1 MKGEDDEK
9 RTERETLLT
18 HTHGKRRFLDPRL
31 FVLGRAK
38 QTIPIGIID
47 RYATTR
53 GASDARVFFA
63 LLKKESNHQRRI
75 Q

>member
-1 MKGEDDEK
+1 MKKEQ
-9 RTERETLLT
+9 RETLLT

-63 LLKKESNHQRRI
+63 LLKKESNHQRCI

>member
-1 MKGEDDEK
+1 MKKEQ
-9 RTERETLLT
+9 RERETT
-18 HTHGKRRFLDPRL
+18 HTHGKRRFLDPRP

-53 GASDARVFFA
+53 GASDARVFLA
-63 LLKKESNHQRRI
+63 LLKKESNHQRCI